1 MSPILASALNEWE
14 GCGLRRQA
22 FGAAICVLPHGLQSG
37 GGCSLIIPIDQDSDT
52 MRELARREDALRLL
66 RKHGRERRFSP
77 RQTIFARGDD
87 GDSLAIVESGVV
99 RISIFGHDGRELVL
113 ALLGPGDVIG
123 ELAVIDNQPRAAD
136 VMAVGDVT
144 LTVVEAGQLRE
155 LLYSERCVTDFFLH
169 LLCDRIRSANAHA
182 ETYALNSLAGRLAIY
197 FVNHGKE
204 NGDGSLTLP
213 DLPSQA
219 ELAKLV
225 GVTRESV
232 NRQFRAWR
240 ETGLLV
246 ADDDGYAIPDPV
258 RLQESALT
266 EQR

>member
-1 MSPILASALNEWE
+1 M
-14 GCGLRRQA
+14 C
-22 FGAAICVLPHGLQSG
+22 
-37 GGCSLIIPIDQDSDT
+37 CSLIPLIDRDCKA
-52 MRELARREDALRLL
+52 MRDLSERADALRLL

-136 VMAVGDVT
+136 VMAVGDVA
-144 LTVVEAGQLRE
+144 LTVIEAGQLRE
-155 LLYSERCVTDFFLH
+155 LLYSERSVTDFFLT

-197 FVNHGKE
+197 FVNYGRE
-204 NGDGSLTLP
+204 AADGTLILP
-213 DLPSQA
+213 DLPSQS

-240 ETGLLV
+240 ESGLLV
-246 ADDDGYAIPDPV
+246 ADDAGYTVPDPV
-258 RLQESALT
+258 RLQESALA
-266 EQR
+266 E